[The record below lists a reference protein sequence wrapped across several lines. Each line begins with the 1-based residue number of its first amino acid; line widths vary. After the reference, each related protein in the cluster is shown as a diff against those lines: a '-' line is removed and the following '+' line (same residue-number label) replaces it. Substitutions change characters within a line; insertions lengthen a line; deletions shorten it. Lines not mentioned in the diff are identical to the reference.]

1 MSDPNQ
7 TPDES
12 DINISTQ
19 QFMTSMNDS
28 GYDICVLRY
37 SEDGGAR
44 FSLGLLDFEGCAADF
59 ITHHLRLLMR
69 IHAALSEGIAKAA
82 DEVFLMAAGGDAE
95 KAEQLKQIF
104 SENVREALANLEIT
118 DEQEENQSKN

>member
-37 SEDGGAR
+37 SEESGAR
-44 FSLGLLDFEGCAADF
+44 FSLGLIDYEGCTADY
-59 ITHHLRLLMR
+59 ITHSLRLLMR
-69 IHAALSEGIAKAA
+69 IHSALSEGIAQAA
-82 DEVFLMAAGGDAE
+82 DEVFMMAAGGDAE
-95 KAEQLKQIF
+95 KAEQLKQIYAE
-104 SENVREALANLEIT
+104 SVRDTLKNLEIT

>member
-19 QFMTSMNDS
+19 QFMTNMNDA

-37 SEDGGAR
+37 SEEFGAR
-44 FSLGLLDFEGCAADF
+44 FSLGLLDFEGCAADL
-59 ITHHLRLLMR
+59 IAHHLRLLMR
-69 IHAALSEGIAKAA
+69 IHAALSEGIAQAC
-82 DEVFLMAAGGDAE
+82 DEVFMMAAGGDAE
-95 KAEQLKQIF
+95 KAEQLKQIYA
-104 SENVREALANLEIT
+104 ETVHDTLKNLEIT